1 MIDDDV
7 QKIICT
13 IVRCRLEVIGA
24 QTGRCIMIAAGNGA
38 RELALPIRLR
48 QEPRGGQPEA
58 WRLTEAL

>member
-1 MIDDDV
+1 MIDDD
-7 QKIICT
+7 
-13 IVRCRLEVIGA
+13 VRCRLEVIGA

>member
-7 QKIICT
+7 
-13 IVRCRLEVIGA
+13 RCRSEVIGA
-24 QTGRCIMIAAGNGA
+24 HTGRCMMIAVGNGA

-48 QEPRGGQPEA
+48 QEPRGVQPEA